1 MSGGRGPG
9 DSSRIRPRRRIRL
22 ARVTMYAFLAVVA
35 AATLTPLL
43 TMTLAAFKGNMELLN
58 AGGFAL
64 PREPKWDN
72 FARAWMQGHFSTY
85 FLNSVFVTLA
95 VVALG
100 LFFSSLCSY
109 AINVIAVP
117 LSRFWLGLFLIGII
131 FPEIAMMFP
140 SYFNLRA
147 LRLLNTYWALILP
160 QAALSIAF
168 GTVFLMPAMRA
179 MPRDLIENAYLD
191 GCDDFAVLRFVALPL
206 LKPALGALSVLFF
219 LWTWNDFV
227 IPNTLVSSDSLK
239 TLPIGLMNYKQRY
252 TTEIPLVAA
261 GTLIVTVPVVMF
273 YLVFQRQIIRGMTAG
288 ALKE

>member
-1 MSGGRGPG
+1 VTVRKGPRPGRVV
-9 DSSRIRPRRRIRL
+9 L
-22 ARVTMYAFLAVVA
+22 YAFLVVVA
-35 AATLTPLL
+35 AATLAPLL

-64 PREPKWDN
+64 PRVPQWSN
-72 FARAWMQGHFSTY
+72 FERAWTQGHFSTY
-85 FLNSVFVTLA
+85 FLNSVVVTL
-95 VVALG
+95 VVVTLG
-100 LFFSSLCSY
+100 LFFSALCSY
-109 AINVIAVP
+109 AINVITVP
-117 LSRFWLGLFLIGII
+117 LSRFWLGLFVLGII

-147 LRLLNTYWALILP
+147 LHLLNTYWALILP

-168 GTVFLMPAMRA
+168 GTVFLMPAMKA
-179 MPRDLIENAYLD
+179 MPRELMENAHLD
-191 GCDDFAVLRFVALPL
+191 GCDDLAVLRFVAFPL
-206 LKPALGALSVLFF
+206 LKPALAALSVLFF

-227 IPNTLVSSDSLK
+227 VPNTLVSTDSLK

-261 GTLIVTVPVVMF
+261 GTLIVTVPVVLF
-273 YLVFQRQIIRGMTAG
+273 YLFFQRQIIHGMTAG

>member
-1 MSGGRGPG
+1 VKGLSNTRTVM
-9 DSSRIRPRRRIRL
+9 
-22 ARVTMYAFLAVVA
+22 ARALMYAFLALVA
-35 AATLTPLL
+35 AATLAPLA

-58 AGGFAL
+58 GGGFAL
-64 PREPKWDN
+64 PHELKWSN
-72 FARAWMQGHFSTY
+72 FSRAWMQGHFSTY
-85 FLNSVFVTLA
+85 FFNSVLVTLA

-100 LFFSSLCSY
+100 LFFSVLCSY
-109 AINVIAVP
+109 AINIIEVP
-117 LSRFWLGLFLIGII
+117 LSRFWLGLFLVGII
-131 FPEIAMMFP
+131 FPEISMMFP

-147 LRLLNTYWALILP
+147 LHLLNTYWALILP
-160 QAALSIAF
+160 QTALSIAF
-168 GTVFLMPAMRA
+168 GTVFLMPAMKA
-179 MPRDLIENAYLD
+179 MPKDLLENAHLD
-191 GCDDFAVLRFVALPL
+191 GCSDLEVLRFVALPL

-261 GTLIVTVPVVMF
+261 GTLIVTVPVVFF

>member
-1 MSGGRGPG
+1 MM
-9 DSSRIRPRRRIRL
+9 PRRRIGL
-22 ARVTMYAFLAVVA
+22 ARVAMYAFLVVVA
-35 AATLTPLL
+35 AATLAPLA
-43 TMTLAAFKGNMELLN
+43 TMMLAAFKGNMELLN

-64 PREPKWDN
+64 PRELKWGN
-72 FARAWMQGHFSTY
+72 FGRAWMQGHFSTY
-85 FLNSVFVTLA
+85 FLNSVVVTLA

-109 AINVIAVP
+109 AINVINVP
-117 LSRFWLGLFLIGII
+117 LSRFWLGLFLVGII

-147 LRLLNTYWALILP
+147 LHLLNTYWALILP

-168 GTVFLMPAMRA
+168 GTVFLMPAMKG
-179 MPRDLIENAYLD
+179 MPRDLMENAYLD
-191 GCDDFAVLRFVALPL
+191 GCDDLAVLRFVALPL
-206 LKPALGALSVLFF
+206 LKPALAALSVLFF
-219 LWTWNDFV
+219 LWTWNDFI

-261 GTLIVTVPVVMF
+261 GTLIVTVPVVLF
-273 YLVFQRQIIRGMTAG
+273 YLVFQRQIIHGMTAG

>member
-1 MSGGRGPG
+1 MSGRW
-9 DSSRIRPRRRIRL
+9 RLRP
-22 ARVTMYAFLAVVA
+22 ARVVLYAFLILVTV
-35 AATLTPLL
+35 ATLAPLL
-43 TMTLAAFKGNMELLN
+43 TMTLAAFKGNMEILN

-64 PREPKWDN
+64 PKEPKWSN
-72 FARAWMQGHFSTY
+72 FERAWTQGHFSTY
-85 FLNSVFVTLA
+85 FLNSVVVTLA
-95 VVALG
+95 VVGLG
-100 LFFSSLCSY
+100 LFFSTLCSY
-109 AINVIAVP
+109 AINIINVP
-117 LSRFWLGLFLIGII
+117 LARFWLGLFVVGII
-131 FPEIAMMFP
+131 FPEISMMFP

-147 LRLLNTYWALILP
+147 LHLLNTYGALILP

-179 MPRDLIENAYLD
+179 MPRELLENAALD
-191 GCDDFAVLRFVALPL
+191 GCSDFAVLRYVALPL
-206 LKPALGALSVLFF
+206 LRPALAALSVLFF

-227 IPNTLVSSDSLK
+227 IPNTLVSADSLK

-261 GTLIVTVPVVMF
+261 GTLIVTVPVVLF

>member
-1 MSGGRGPG
+1 MKGRAVPA
-9 DSSRIRPRRRIRL
+9 RIVL
-22 ARVTMYAFLAVVA
+22 YAFLVLVA
-35 AATLTPLL
+35 AATLAPLL
-43 TMTLAAFKGNMELLN
+43 TMTLAAFKGNMELLGS
-58 AGGFAL
+58 GGFAL
-64 PREPKWDN
+64 PRQLKWDN
-72 FARAWMQGHFSTY
+72 FSRAWMQGHFSTY
-85 FLNSVFVTLA
+85 FLNSVLVTLA
-95 VVALG
+95 VVGLG
-100 LFFSSLCSY
+100 IFFSSLASY
-109 AINVIAVP
+109 AINVISVP

-147 LRLLNTYWALILP
+147 LHLLTTYWALILP

-191 GCDDFAVLRFVALPL
+191 GCNDIAVLRYVALPL

-261 GTLIVTVPVVMF
+261 GTLIVTVPVVVF
-273 YLVFQRQIIRGMTAG
+273 YLVFQRQIIHGMTAG